1 MFGLVSTL
9 LSSFFS
15 RPQTDPPAEND
26 LQNEALLT
34 AIDRSALLI
43 ELDLSGN
50 VLTANDNFLQ
60 AFGYTLAELQGEH
73 HKKLVDSEYAT
84 SSEYQQLWQDLRS
97 GKFRSGEFQRVA
109 KDGSAVL
116 LQASYNPVFN
126 EQGKPVKVLK
136 IATDISK
143 QLIER
148 EEETRLQNM
157 IENLPLNI
165 MFADRDLII
174 RYVNPAS
181 LRTFQK
187 LKHLL
192 PVAIDQIVGS
202 SIDLF
207 HKDPSH
213 QAQLLADP
221 HNLPVKAQFQLG
233 QETIELNVS
242 AIYDQAGKYI
252 GPMATWQII
261 TEQTQIRGQIGSLA
275 DVGHTVA
282 DNVGEMAAA
291 IEEIGT
297 RISRNA
303 ELAQDTDEEVVSAGT
318 SIRQLSDC
326 SQEIDGIVLAIRE
339 LAEQT
344 NLLALNATIEAAR
357 AGEAGRSFA
366 VVASEVKSLAT
377 STSEATKDIADRVT
391 RIRQNIDSVVA
402 ANDHITSSVAEVNLN
417 TNTVAA
423 AIEEQ
428 SAIIHGMK
436 STADHLVQLAEEL
449 KKL

>member
-1 MFGLVSTL
+1 MFGLAPTSL
-9 LSSFFS
+9 LSFFS
-15 RPQTDPPAEND
+15 RPQHETPSDDD
-26 LQNEALLT
+26 LQNAALLS

-43 ELDLSGN
+43 ELDLAGQI
-50 VLTANDNFLQ
+50 LTANDNFLQ
-60 AFGYTLAELQGEH
+60 TFGYTLAELQGQH
-73 HKKLVDSEYAT
+73 HRKLVAPEYAT
-84 SSEYQQLWQDLRS
+84 SSEYQQLWQDLKA
-97 GKFRSGEFQRVA
+97 GKYRSGEFQRVA
-109 KDGSAVL
+109 QDGSAVL
-116 LQASYNPVFN
+116 LQASYNPVFD
-126 EQGKPVKVLK
+126 EQGQPVKVLK
-136 IATDISK
+136 IATDISQ

-148 EEETRLQNM
+148 EEETRLRNM

-174 RYVNPAS
+174 RYVNPTS

-187 LKHLL
+187 IKHLL
-192 PVAIDQIVGS
+192 PVAVDQIVGS
-202 SIDLF
+202 SIGLF
-207 HKDPSH
+207 HQDPSH
-213 QAQLLADP
+213 QARLLSNP
-221 HNLPVKAQFQLG
+221 QNLPLKTQFQLG

-252 GPMATWQII
+252 GPMASWQIT
-261 TEQTQIRGQIGSLA
+261 TEQAQIRGQIGSLA
-275 DVGHTVA
+275 EVGHTVA
-282 DNVGEMAAA
+282 ENVGEMAAA
-291 IEEIGT
+291 IEEIGA

-303 ELAQDTDEEVVSAGT
+303 ELAQETDEEVVSAGT

-377 STSEATKDIADRVT
+377 STSGATKDIADRVA
-391 RIRQNIDSVVA
+391 RIRQNINSVVT

-417 TNTVAA
+417 TNTVAS

-428 SAIIHGMK
+428 GAIIHGMK
-436 STADHLVQLAEEL
+436 ATADHLVQLAEEL

>member
-1 MFGLVSTL
+1 MFGLIPASL
-9 LSSFFS
+9 FSFFS
-15 RPQTDPPAEND
+15 RSKTVEPVACDNRND
-26 LQNEALLT
+26 ALLA

-43 ELDLSGN
+43 ELDLSGR
-50 VLTANDNFLQ
+50 VLTANDNFLEK
-60 AFGYTLAELQGEH
+60 FGYTLQELQGKH
-73 HKKLVDSEYAT
+73 HRKLVSERHA
-84 SSEYQQLWQDLRS
+84 L
-97 GKFRSGEFQRVA
+97 SGEYHMFWQELKSGTFQSGTFERIA
-109 KDGSAVL
+109 KDGSTVL
-116 LQASYNPVFN
+116 LQATYNPVCD
-126 EQGKPVKVLK
+126 EVGKPIKILK
-136 IATDISK
+136 IATDISQ
-143 QLIER
+143 QLEER
-148 EEETRLQNM
+148 REETRQRNM

-174 RYVNPAS
+174 RYINPTS

-187 LKHLL
+187 IQHLL
-192 PVAIDQIVGS
+192 PVSIDQIVGS
-202 SIDLF
+202 SIGLF
-207 HKDPSH
+207 HQDPSH
-213 QAQLLADP
+213 QARLLSDP
-221 HNLPVKAQFQLG
+221 QNLPLQTQFQLG
-233 QETIELNVS
+233 EETIELNVC
-242 AIYDQAGKYI
+242 AIYDQASQYI
-252 GPMATWQII
+252 GPMASWNII

-282 DNVGEMAAA
+282 GNVGEMAAA
-291 IEEIGT
+291 IEEISD

-303 ELAQDTDEEVVSAGT
+303 ELAQETDEEVVSAGT

-326 SQEIDGIVLAIRE
+326 SQEIDGIVMAIRE

-377 STSEATKDIADRVT
+377 STSAATKDIADRVA
-391 RIRQNIDSVVA
+391 RIRQNIDSVVS

-428 SAIIHGMK
+428 GAIVHGMK
-436 STADHLVQLAEEL
+436 STADHLVHLAEEL